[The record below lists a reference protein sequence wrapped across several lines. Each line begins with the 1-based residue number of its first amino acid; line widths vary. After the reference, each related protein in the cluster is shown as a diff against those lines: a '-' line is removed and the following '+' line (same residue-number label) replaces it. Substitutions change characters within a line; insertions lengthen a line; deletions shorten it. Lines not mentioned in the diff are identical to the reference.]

1 MWVKRMTDFQPN
13 PEPLDASDSSV
24 PKSNHVWKWVA
35 IGCGGAFFLFV
46 LLIAGSMFFAFRQL
60 NFSMDPEA
68 VEEKARTVFDYEIP
82 GGSQGLLTMNM
93 FGMEIIQVTD
103 ANQPPNVML
112 MVGTLPPAFQTEQT
126 QEQFLEGF
134 QESVSDQQQFETQE
148 QRVEERQL
156 CGEAVSVLIQE
167 GSAATGQ
174 SAEPATTYS
183 TVVTYEG
190 TSRFAWLQASG
201 ENATA
206 LVEQVFTSLEC
217 R

>member
-1 MWVKRMTDFQPN
+1 MTDFQPN
-13 PEPLDASDSSV
+13 SESSEPSASSV
-24 PKSNHVWKWVA
+24 PKSNNVWKWVA

-46 LLIAGSMFFAFRQL
+46 LLIVGSMFFAFRQL

-68 VEEKARTVFDYEIP
+68 VEEKARAVFDYEIP

-103 ANQPPNVML
+103 TNQPSNVML

-126 QEQFLEGF
+126 QDQFLEGF
-134 QESVSDQQQFETQE
+134 QESFSDQQQFETQD

-156 CGEAVSVLIQE
+156 CGETVSVVIQE
-167 GSAATGQ
+167 GRASTGQ

-183 TVVTYEG
+183 TIVTFGGE
-190 TSRFAWLQASG
+190 SRFAWLQTNG
-201 ENATA
+201 ENANA
-206 LVEQVFTSLEC
+206 LAEQVFTSLEC